1 MCVNETWALYHSSQL
16 YEPQK
21 PFRPHLWLPLFFYKR
36 HSSTC
41 ISSPSTIY
49 QWRCSHPHRERERE
63 GWVMLVQMRL
73 KLVCCFWTVQHSQ
86 LSAASIMQR
95 HEEEKRCH
103 TEQKTDSERMKWDSV
118 NRQRQTADERGE
130 LDHWQMCE
138 VVSPPKYSDFQ
149 I

>member
-1 MCVNETWALYHSSQL
+1 MRRERFITPVSCMSPRSHSDLIYDSLYSFIRDIHPPASAAHPPFTSEDALIL
-16 YEPQK
+16 IE
-21 PFRPHLWLPLFFYKR
+21 
-36 HSSTC
+36 
-41 ISSPSTIY
+41 
-49 QWRCSHPHRERERE
+49 RERER

-95 HEEEKRCH
+95 HEEEERCH
-103 TEQKTDSERMKWDSV
+103 TEQKTDSERMKWASV